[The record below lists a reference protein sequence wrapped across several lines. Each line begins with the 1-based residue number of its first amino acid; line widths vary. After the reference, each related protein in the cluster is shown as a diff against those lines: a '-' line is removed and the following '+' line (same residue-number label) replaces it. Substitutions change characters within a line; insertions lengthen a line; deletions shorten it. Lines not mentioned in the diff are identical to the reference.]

1 MADNI
6 ITPAT
11 GSGDATP
18 VVATDDVSGVH
29 FQKVKLAVGTA
40 DSSSMIPSDATA
52 GLKVD
57 LGADNDVSIITG
69 QAGIAGGTGVDGATV
84 PRVTLATNV
93 ALPAG
98 TNNIGDVDVLT
109 IAAGTNA
116 IGNVGIIPRTTG
128 GFTTYHLV
136 SAATTN
142 ATVVKASAG
151 QLFGWFIYN
160 NATTMRKLAF
170 HNSASAPTAGASIFF
185 TINIPGSSA
194 ANVMTETG
202 IVFSAGIAFTTVQDV
217 TDAGSTAVALS
228 DLTINLWYA

>member
-18 VVATDDVSGVH
+18 VVATDDVGGVH
-29 FQKVKLAVGTA
+29 FQKIKIIDGTA
-40 DSSSMIPSDATA
+40 DSSAAIPGSATD
-52 GLKVD
+52 GLLVN
-57 LGADNDVSIITG
+57 LGSNNDVTVTSIS
-69 QAGIAGGTGVDGATV
+69 AGD
-84 PRVTLATNV
+84 
-93 ALPAG
+93 
-98 TNNIGDVDVLT
+98 NNIGNVDIVS
-109 IAAGTNA
+109 IAAGTNG

-128 GFTTYHLV
+128 GLTTYHLV

-142 ATVVKASAG
+142 ATVVKNAAG

-160 NATTMRKLAF
+160 NATTMRKVAF

-194 ANVMTETG
+194 ANAFSETG
-202 IVFSAGIAFTTVQDV
+202 IAFSAGIAFTTVTDV
-217 TDAGSTAVALS
+217 ADNGTTAVSLS
-228 DLTINLWYA
+228 DLTINLFYA